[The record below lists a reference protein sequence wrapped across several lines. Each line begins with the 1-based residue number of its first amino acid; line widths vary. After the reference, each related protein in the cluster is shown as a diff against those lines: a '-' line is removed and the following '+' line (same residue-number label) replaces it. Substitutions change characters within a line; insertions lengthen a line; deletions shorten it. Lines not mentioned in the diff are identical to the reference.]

1 MGYATTTVSTE
12 EMQFQGI
19 SGPSAAS
26 RTWGLYA
33 EERQPSVLYCV
44 VDGRIVI
51 PLSFSLSCADG
62 VVMAIIRAIMND
74 AEHDSLDEIK
84 LQEVHAKCRGDGQRF
99 IISLQPAR

>member
-51 PLSFSLSCADG
+51 PQSGPSLSPCPWPPRP
-62 VVMAIIRAIMND
+62 VLMA
-74 AEHDSLDEIK
+74 L
-84 LQEVHAKCRGDGQRF
+84 
-99 IISLQPAR
+99 